1 MRNFGGRS
9 CPCESATSMSAQP
22 TSARDADRRTDGFHR
37 NDSDRERPDSTARCV
52 AGPARRLDHRS
63 RRLSP
68 ERPISRAPC
77 GIASRCNEGRS
88 RIKRRR
94 CVAPRSTRCR
104 RGTARQDRVAHRA
117 IGHRLLR
124 RDVGRAERPLRE
136 RRAARDVGGRVERQT
151 RERRIDLRMIV
162 RMRERPAPRPFS
174 WYCEM
179 LPRADD
185 TTTVHPFRSATS
197 RTGESGCTTVPSDA
211 GEPTRG
217 GGRRTA
223 AGKRD
228 DSSAEASR
236 TSVAAHDRTT
246 DETPSLWNRP
256 KRNKH

>member
-1 MRNFGGRS
+1 
-9 CPCESATSMSAQP
+9 
-22 TSARDADRRTDGFHR
+22 
-37 NDSDRERPDSTARCV
+37 
-52 AGPARRLDHRS
+52 
-63 RRLSP
+63 
-68 ERPISRAPC
+68 
-77 GIASRCNEGRS
+77 
-88 RIKRRR
+88 
-94 CVAPRSTRCR
+94 
-104 RGTARQDRVAHRA
+104 
-117 IGHRLLR
+117 
-124 RDVGRAERPLRE
+124 
-136 RRAARDVGGRVERQT
+136 
-151 RERRIDLRMIV
+151 
-162 RMRERPAPRPFS
+162 
-174 WYCEM
+174 M